1 MVDLRVTT
9 INGADSM
16 LKEADVESFTGSL
29 RGPVF
34 RPGDDGYDEARKLWN
49 GMIDKRPG
57 LIARCAGASDVIK
70 AVNFARSNDL
80 LVAVRGGG
88 HSFPGKSVCDGGIVI
103 DLSAMKSVR
112 VDPVKRT
119 ARAEAGA
126 KWIDLDSETQGFGL
140 ATTGGT
146 VSDTGIAGLTLGG
159 GFGWLMRSR
168 GMTCDNLLSAE
179 VVTAD
184 GRLLIASGIENAD
197 LFWGLR
203 GGGGNFGV
211 VTSFEYQLYP
221 VGQIL
226 GGMIIYPFDK
236 AREVIRFF
244 TEFAATVPDELTL
257 GVGMVTSPEG
267 HPASAILACYSG
279 PIEEG
284 EKVLRPLRE
293 FGSPIQDMIGPI
305 PYGRMQT
312 LLDEAAPPGKRYYV
326 RSDFM
331 TTLSDDAID
340 TMVRHFENVPS
351 PNTVVLTFQ
360 MGGAANRISKEAT
373 AFVHRDVA
381 YDFEAISIWT
391 DPADDDKNVG
401 WTRAFGDA
409 MRPFAS
415 GGVYVNGLEEEGED
429 RVKSAY
435 NASAYQTLVA
445 LKNKYDPANLFRLNQ
460 NIKPT
465 I

>member
-1 MVDLRVTT
+1 MVDLRVIT
-9 INGADSM
+9 INGADST
-16 LKEADVESFTGSL
+16 LKEADVESFIGSL
-29 RGPVF
+29 RGPVL
-34 RPGDDGYDEARKLWN
+34 RPGDDGYDEARKIFN
-49 GMIDKRPG
+49 GMIDKRPA

-70 AVNFARSNDL
+70 SVNFARTNDL

-168 GMTCDNLLSAE
+168 GMTCDNLLSAD

-184 GRLLIASGIENAD
+184 GRFLVASGIENAD

-221 VGQIL
+221 LEQVL

-244 TEFAATVPDELTL
+244 TEFSDKGPDELTL

-279 PIEEG
+279 PIDEG

-293 FGSPIQDMIGPI
+293 FGSPIQDMIGPM
-305 PYGRMQT
+305 PYSGMQT
-312 LLDEAAPPGKRYYV
+312 LLDEAALPGNRYYL

-331 TTLSDDAID
+331 TELSDDAID
-340 TMVRHFENVPS
+340 TMVSHFAKVPS
-351 PNTVVLTFQ
+351 PLTAVLTFQ
-360 MGGAANRISKEAT
+360 MGGVANRISTEAT

-391 DPADDDKNVG
+391 DPADDDKNVR

-409 MRPFAS
+409 MHSFAS
-415 GGVYVNGLEEEGED
+415 GGVYVNSLEDEGED
-429 RVKSAY
+429 RVKAAY

-445 LKNKYDPANLFRLNQ
+445 VKNKYDPTNLFRLNQ

-465 I
+465 V